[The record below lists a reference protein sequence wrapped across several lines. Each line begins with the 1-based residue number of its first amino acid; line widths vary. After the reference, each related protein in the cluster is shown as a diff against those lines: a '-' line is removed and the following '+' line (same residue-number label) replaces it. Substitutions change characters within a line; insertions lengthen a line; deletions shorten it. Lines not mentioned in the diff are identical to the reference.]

1 VDAVRRAL
9 AALVVALA
17 VSGVSGCGAGSS
29 VRGYLDDT
37 FEEQSESGD
46 TVVYQAVAPVAATTQ
61 QITSAVAPIERASDA
76 GAEYLR
82 YDDDIVVVSGAG
94 AASAVRV
101 EDLDGPYR
109 DGAYAYLGPGFDP
122 GSPAG
127 ATDDEDDVK

>member
-1 VDAVRRAL
+1 MRRAL

-17 VSGVSGCGAGSS
+17 VSGLAGCGAGSS

-37 FEEQSESGD
+37 FTEQSETGD
-46 TVVYQAVAPVAATTQ
+46 TVVYQAAAPVAATTQ
-61 QITSAVAPIERASDA
+61 QIATAVAPIVQASDA
-76 GAEYLR
+76 NGSYLR

-109 DGAYAYLGPGFDP
+109 DGVYAYLGPGFDP

-127 ATDDEDDVK
+127 ATDDSDDVK